1 MGTRGYW
8 RGLLVGLL
16 ALALFMACSDAATQD
31 AHVILHTPDHS
42 YSAAHK
48 TPLLSSPTLSLSTT
62 PPKTGTLVASP
73 TVVASPTSSRTPPIW
88 ANLAPGVSERYIPVN
103 MPDPEEPFY
112 IYALRLDPTRVV
124 FQVHYD
130 REQPR
135 SIEEWQAAT
144 GAAVV
149 LNGGFFSGNNT
160 PVGRIVVDGWLYGY
174 PLDYGD
180 DSVGVPG
187 LFAILDNE
195 VSIYG
200 LGRSSFSPRG
210 LRFDYAV
217 ESYPLLLLP
226 GGQPTFPVDTG
237 KLARRT
243 VIGVDEWGYV
253 IILLSDTPSLSLH
266 ELADWLAGS
275 DLYLDS
281 ALNLDG
287 GRSSGLMVSL
297 RGEVRYFPAYVPLP
311 IVIGIYTRGSQ

>member
-1 MGTRGYW
+1 MEGRGCW
-8 RGLLVGLL
+8 KVPLVGLL
-16 ALALFMACSDAATQD
+16 ALVLFMACSNIAARDIPAITQ
-31 AHVILHTPDHS
+31 TPNHH
-42 YSAAHK
+42 YSATRM
-48 TPLLSSPTLSLSTT
+48 TPLLSSPTLSLSAT
-62 PPKTGTLVASP
+62 PTKTDLLLDSP
-73 TVVASPTSSRTPPIW
+73 TVVASPSSTQTPPIW
-88 ANLAPGVSERYIPVN
+88 TNLTPGIGERYIPVN
-103 MPDPEEPFY
+103 APDSEEPFY

-130 REQPR
+130 REQAR

-144 GAAVV
+144 GAAIV

-187 LFAILDNE
+187 LFAVLDNK

-297 RGEVRYFPAYVPLP
+297 RGETRYFPAYVPLP
-311 IVIGIYTRGSQ
+311 IVIGVYTRGSQ